1 MSGRTKT
8 CWHCGEPL
16 PPANAP
22 QAVVAGVAHAVCCA
36 GCRAAA
42 EWIDTLGLADYYRL
56 RSAPAQRPAA
66 TTGEQGAIL
75 ARPEIATQVVRD
87 LGGDR
92 REAVVLVEGIRC
104 SACVWLIERG
114 IGSLR
119 GVVSV
124 EVNAVAQRARFVFDG
139 AQCTLAHI
147 VDALARI
154 GYRAEP
160 LTAAALTDARRR
172 ENRAALKRL
181 AVAGIG
187 AMQAMTYASA
197 LYFGAIDAQDAPT
210 RDLFRWL
217 AFLTA
222 TPVVL
227 YSARPFFTGGWRA
240 LAARRL
246 GVDVPVALAIALI
259 YAASLV
265 MALRG
270 GADVYFDSVSMF
282 VFFLLVGRYAEMRA
296 RHRAGDLTDALARS
310 TPAFADRVRADG
322 ALERIAALELVPG
335 DRVHVAAGARVP
347 ADGVLESGHCRVDE
361 SALSGESAP
370 IVKARGDALV
380 AGSAVIDGPLA
391 FRVVRVGPDTV
402 VAGIVALATRAQA
415 ARPRLARA
423 GERAAALFVGRV
435 LTLAAITAAGWSF
448 VDPSRAFEATLA
460 VLVVSCPCAFALAVP
475 AALTRALGVLARR
488 GVLVVRPDAIE
499 GLAAATHVMFDKT
512 GTLTG
517 IALDRVEPLRD
528 VDCEA
533 ALALAASLARGS
545 RHPAADAI
553 AAAAGHA
560 SLAPVAAWQSHSG
573 AGVQGQINGRRLRLG
588 SPSFALTDDTGPAS
602 LAPPNRAGS
611 PGLAGAAVLADDAGA
626 IAAFHFTERVRPDAQ
641 AAVAALAAQGVA
653 IEIASGDARAKVAAI
668 AARLSIAHF
677 IAGARPAAKLAR
689 LSALRAE
696 GARVIAVGD
705 GINDAPVLA
714 GADVALALASGTEI
728 AQAASDIVLST
739 GRLCAI
745 PEALDIARRTLA
757 VLRQNQR
764 WAMGYNLA
772 VVPLG
777 ALGFVPPWLAAI
789 GMSASSLVVVLNA
802 LRIGRRERHDHVP
815 SDPMSANGRPAAP
828 VALAVIGSP
837 PAQRVVQ

>member
-1 MSGRTKT
+1 MNAGAQG

-16 PPANAP
+16 PAANAP
-22 QAVVAGVAHAVCCA
+22 RAVVAGVSHAVCCA

-42 EWIDTLGLADYYRL
+42 EWIDALGLADYYRL
-56 RSAPAQRPAA
+56 RTVPAQRPAA
-66 TTGEQGAIL
+66 AAGGHGAIL
-75 ARPEIATQVVRD
+75 ARPEIARQVVRD
-87 LGGDR
+87 LGDDR

-114 IGSLR
+114 VGSLD
-119 GVVSV
+119 GVASV
-124 EVNAVAQRARFVFDG
+124 EVNALAQRARFVFDG
-139 AQCTLAHI
+139 ARCTLAQI
-147 VDALARI
+147 VEALARM
-154 GYRAEP
+154 GYGAEP
-160 LTAAALTDARRR
+160 LTATALTDARRR

-197 LYFGAIDAQDAPT
+197 LYFGAIDAQDAAT
-210 RDLFRWL
+210 RDVFRWL

-227 YSARPFFTGGWRA
+227 YSAHPFFAGAVRA

-246 GVDVPVALAIALI
+246 AVDVPGALAIALI

-270 GADVYFDSVSMF
+270 GAEVYFDSVSMF

-310 TPAFADRVRADG
+310 TPAFADRMRADG
-322 ALERIAALELVPG
+322 TLERVAALELVAG

-347 ADGVLESGHCRVDE
+347 ADGVLETARCRVDE
-361 SALSGESAP
+361 SALTGESAP
-370 IVKARGDALV
+370 LVKTRGDSLV
-380 AGSAVIDGPLA
+380 AGSVVVDGPLA
-391 FRVVRVGPDTV
+391 LRVERVGPDTV

-415 ARPRLARA
+415 TRPRLARA

-435 LTLAAITAAGWSF
+435 LALAAITAVGWSF
-448 VDPSRAFEATLA
+448 VDPVRAFEATLA

-475 AALTRALGVLARR
+475 AALTRALGVLAQR

-499 GLAAATHVMFDKT
+499 GLASATHVMFDKT
-512 GTLTG
+512 GTLTD
-517 IALDRVEPLRD
+517 IALDRVELLRD
-528 VDCEA
+528 VDQDT

-545 RHPAADAI
+545 RHPAAEAI
-553 AAAAGHA
+553 EAAAANA
-560 SLAPVAAWQSHSG
+560 TLAPVVAWQSHRG
-573 AGVQGQINGRRLRLG
+573 AGVEGKIGGRRLRLG
-588 SPSFALTDDTGPAS
+588 SPSFAITNGPGAS
-602 LAPPNRAGS
+602 SFAIADGK
-611 PGLAGAAVLADDAGA
+611 GLQDLDGAVVLADDASA

-641 AAVAALAAQGVA
+641 AAVAALAAQRIA
-653 IEIASGDARAKVAAI
+653 IEIASGDTRAKVAAI
-668 AARLSIAHF
+668 AARLAIPRF
-677 IAGARPAAKLAR
+677 IAGARPADKLAR
-689 LSALRAE
+689 LAALRDE
-696 GARVIAVGD
+696 GSRVIAVGD
-705 GINDAPVLA
+705 GTNDAPVLA
-714 GADVALALASGTEI
+714 GADVAIALASGTEI
-728 AQAASDIVLST
+728 AQASSDIVLAN
-739 GRLCAI
+739 GRLAAI
-745 PEALDIARRTLA
+745 ADARDIARRTLA

-789 GMSASSLVVVLNA
+789 GMSVSSLVVVLNA
-802 LRIGRRERHDHVP
+802 LRIGRRERRGGALAPELV
-815 SDPMSANGRPAAP
+815 PAA
-828 VALAVIGSP
+828 A
-837 PAQRVVQ
+837 

>member
-1 MSGRTKT
+1 MSVGAQG

-16 PPANAP
+16 PLANAP
-22 QAVVAGVAHAVCCA
+22 QAVVGGVAHDVCCI

-56 RSAPAQRPAA
+56 RSAPAQRPIASTGGSGAA
-66 TTGEQGAIL
+66 L
-75 ARPEIATQVVRD
+75 ARPEIARQVVRD

-114 IGSLR
+114 VGSLD
-119 GVVSV
+119 GVASV
-124 EVNAVAQRARFVFDG
+124 DVNALAQRARFVFDDARCSL
-139 AQCTLAHI
+139 AQI
-147 VDALARI
+147 VDALARM
-154 GYRAEP
+154 GYSAEP
-160 LTAAALTDARRR
+160 LTATALTDARRR

-187 AMQAMTYASA
+187 AMQAMTFASA
-197 LYFGAIDAQDAPT
+197 LYFGAVDAQDAAT

-227 YSARPFFTGGWRA
+227 YSARPFFAGAIRA

-246 GVDVPVALAIALI
+246 SVDVPVALAIALV

-265 MALRG
+265 IALRG

-322 ALERIAALELVPG
+322 THERVAVLELVAG
-335 DRVHVAAGARVP
+335 DRVHVAAGARIP
-347 ADGVLESGHCRVDE
+347 ADGMLETARCRVDE
-361 SALSGESAP
+361 SALTGESVP
-370 IVKARGDALV
+370 LVKTRGDALV
-380 AGSAVIDGPLA
+380 AGSVVVDGPAAL
-391 FRVVRVGPDTV
+391 RVERVGPDTV
-402 VAGIVALATRAQA
+402 VAGIVALATSAQA

-435 LTLAAITAAGWSF
+435 LALAAITAVGWSF
-448 VDPSRAFEATLA
+448 VDPVRAFEATLA

-475 AALTRALGVLARR
+475 AALTRALGLLAQR

-499 GLAAATHVMFDKT
+499 HLAAATHVIFDKT
-512 GTLTG
+512 GTLTD
-517 IALDRVEPLRD
+517 IAFDRVEPMRNVDRD
-528 VDCEA
+528 A

-545 RHPAADAI
+545 RHPAAEAI
-553 AAAAGHA
+553 AAAAGDA
-560 SLAPVAAWQSHSG
+560 RVAPVAAWRSHSG
-573 AGVQGQINGRRLRLG
+573 AGVEGEIDGCRLRLG
-588 SPSFALTDDTGPAS
+588 SPSFALESDAD
-602 LAPPNRAGS
+602 S
-611 PGLAGAAVLADDAGA
+611 PKLDGAVVLADDAGA
-626 IAAFHFTERVRPDAQ
+626 IAAFHFTERVRPDAP
-641 AAVAALAAQGVA
+641 AAVAALAAQGLA
-653 IEIASGDARAKVAAI
+653 IEIASGDTRAKVAAV
-668 AARLSIAHF
+668 AARLSIDRF
-677 IAGARPAAKLAR
+677 IAGARPADKLAR
-689 LSALRAE
+689 LAALRA
-696 GARVIAVGD
+696 GGSRVIAVGD

-714 GADVALALASGTEI
+714 GADVAIALASGTEI
-728 AQAASDIVLST
+728 AQASSDIVLSS
-739 GRLCAI
+739 GRLAAI
-745 PEALDIARRTLA
+745 AQACDIARRTLA

-789 GMSASSLVVVLNA
+789 GMSVSSLVVVLNA
-802 LRIGRRERHDHVP
+802 LRIGRRKPRDG
-815 SDPMSANGRPAAP
+815 APAATLVP
-828 VALAVIGSP
+828 GHGVSAGASG
-837 PAQRVVQ
+837 

>member
-1 MSGRTKT
+1 M
-8 CWHCGEPL
+8 
-16 PPANAP
+16 
-22 QAVVAGVAHAVCCA
+22 

-42 EWIDTLGLADYYRL
+42 EWIDALGLADYYRL
-56 RSAPAQRPAA
+56 RTAPAQRPPALA
-66 TTGEQGAIL
+66 EGPGAMF
-75 ARPEIATQVVRD
+75 ARPEVARQAVRD
-87 LGGDR
+87 LGGER
-92 REAVVLVEGIRC
+92 CEAVVLVEGIRC

-114 IGSLR
+114 VGSLE
-119 GVVSV
+119 GVASV
-124 EVNAVAQRARFVFDG
+124 EVNALSQRARFVFDG
-139 AQCTLAHI
+139 ARCSLAHV
-147 VDALARI
+147 VDALARM

-187 AMQAMTYASA
+187 AMQAMTFASA
-197 LYFGAIDAQDAPT
+197 LYFGAVDVQDIAT
-210 RDLFRWL
+210 RDLYRWL

-227 YSARPFFTGGWRA
+227 YSARPFFAGAVRT

-246 GVDVPVALAIALI
+246 SVDVPVALAIALI

-310 TPAFADRVRADG
+310 PPAVADRVRADG
-322 ALERIAALELVPG
+322 TLERIAALELVAG
-335 DRVHVAAGARVP
+335 DRAHVAAGSRIP
-347 ADGVLESGHCRVDE
+347 ADGVLETARCRVDE
-361 SALSGESAP
+361 SALTGESVP
-370 IVKARGDALV
+370 LVKIRGDALV
-380 AGSAVIDGPLA
+380 AGSVVVEGPIALRA
-391 FRVVRVGPDTV
+391 ERVGPDTV

-423 GERAAALFVGRV
+423 GERTAALFVGRV
-435 LTLAAITAAGWSF
+435 LAVAAITAAAWSF
-448 VDPSRAFEATLA
+448 VDPLRAFEATLA

-475 AALTRALGVLARR
+475 AALTRALGVLAQR

-499 GLAAATHVMFDKT
+499 NLAAATHVIFDKT
-512 GTLTG
+512 GTLTDV
-517 IALDRVEPLRD
+517 ALERVEPLRGAD
-528 VDCEA
+528 RDS

-545 RHPAADAI
+545 RHPAAQAI
-553 AAAAGHA
+553 EAAAAKA
-560 SLAPVAAWQSHSG
+560 TLRPVAAWQNHG
-573 AGVQGQINGRRLRLG
+573 GGVAGEIDGRKLRLG
-588 SPSFALTDDTGPAS
+588 SPSFALSDDAGSTS
-602 LAPPNRAGS
+602 LAPPDPAGS
-611 PGLAGAAVLADDAGA
+611 PDLDGAVVLADGAGA

-677 IAGARPAAKLAR
+677 IAGARPADKLAR

-714 GADVALALASGTEI
+714 GADVAIALASGTEI
-728 AQAASDIVLST
+728 AQASSDIVLAN
-739 GRLCAI
+739 GRLAAI
-745 PEALDIARRTLA
+745 AEARDIARHTLA

-764 WAMGYNLA
+764 WAMAYNLA

-789 GMSASSLVVVLNA
+789 GMSVSSLVVVLNA
-802 LRIGRRERHDHVP
+802 LRIGRRPRR
-815 SDPMSANGRPAAP
+815 SDTRAQYLVPAA
-828 VALAVIGSP
+828 A
-837 PAQRVVQ
+837 

>member
-1 MSGRTKT
+1 VTVGTQG

-22 QAVVAGVAHAVCCA
+22 QAVVGGVAHDVCCM

-56 RSAPAQRPAA
+56 RTAPARRPPA
-66 TTGEQGAIL
+66 TAGGDGAIL
-75 ARPEIATQVVRD
+75 ARPEVARQAVRD
-87 LGGDR
+87 LGGER

-114 IGSLR
+114 VGSLE
-119 GVVSV
+119 GVASV
-124 EVNAVAQRARFVFDG
+124 EVNALSQRARFVFEG
-139 AQCTLAHI
+139 TRCSLAQI
-147 VDALARI
+147 VDALARM

-160 LTAAALTDARRR
+160 LTATALTDARRR

-187 AMQAMTYASA
+187 AMQAMTFASA
-197 LYFGAIDAQDAPT
+197 LYFGAIDMQDIAT

-227 YSARPFFTGGWRA
+227 YSASSFFAGAVRT
-240 LAARRL
+240 LVARRL
-246 GVDVPVALAIALI
+246 SVDVPVALAIALI

-270 GADVYFDSVSMF
+270 GAEVYFDSVSMF

-322 ALERIAALELVPG
+322 TLERIAALELVVG
-335 DRVHVAAGARVP
+335 DRVHVAAGARIP
-347 ADGVLESGHCRVDE
+347 ADGVLETARCRVDE
-361 SALSGESAP
+361 SALTGESAP
-370 IVKARGDALV
+370 LVKIRGGALV
-380 AGSAVIDGPLA
+380 AGSVVVEGPLA
-391 FRVVRVGPDTV
+391 LRVERVGPDTV

-435 LTLAAITAAGWSF
+435 LALAAITAAGWSF
-448 VDPSRAFEATLA
+448 VDPLRAFEATLA

-475 AALTRALGVLARR
+475 AALTRALGVLAQQ

-499 GLAAATHVMFDKT
+499 NLAAATHVIFDKT
-512 GTLTG
+512 GTLTD
-517 IALDRVEPLRD
+517 IALHGVEPLRD
-528 VDCEA
+528 VDRDD

-545 RHPAADAI
+545 RHPAAQAI
-553 AAAAGHA
+553 EAAASNEA
-560 SLAPVAAWQSHSG
+560 LRPVAAWQSHSG
-573 AGVQGQINGRRLRLG
+573 GGVEGEIEGRKLRLG
-588 SPSFALTDDTGPAS
+588 SPSFALTRDPGSTS
-602 LAPPNRAGS
+602 LALANGPGS
-611 PGLAGAAVLADDAGA
+611 PSLDGAVVLADDTGA
-626 IAAFHFTERVRPDAQ
+626 IAAFHFAERVRFDAQ
-641 AAVAALAAQGVA
+641 AAVAALAAEGVA
-653 IEIASGDARAKVAAI
+653 IEIASGDVRAKVAAI
-668 AARLSIAHF
+668 AARLSVPHF
-677 IAGARPAAKLAR
+677 IAGARPADKLAR
-689 LSALRAE
+689 LAALRAE

-714 GADVALALASGTEI
+714 GADVAIALASGTEI
-728 AQAASDIVLST
+728 AQASSDIVLAN
-739 GRLCAI
+739 GRLAAI
-745 PEALDIARRTLA
+745 PEARDLARHTLA

-764 WAMGYNLA
+764 WAMAYNLA

-789 GMSASSLVVVLNA
+789 GMSVSSLVVVLNA
-802 LRIGRRERHDHVP
+802 LRIGRRKRRGGTPAPKLV
-815 SDPMSANGRPAAP
+815 PAA
-828 VALAVIGSP
+828 A
-837 PAQRVVQ
+837 